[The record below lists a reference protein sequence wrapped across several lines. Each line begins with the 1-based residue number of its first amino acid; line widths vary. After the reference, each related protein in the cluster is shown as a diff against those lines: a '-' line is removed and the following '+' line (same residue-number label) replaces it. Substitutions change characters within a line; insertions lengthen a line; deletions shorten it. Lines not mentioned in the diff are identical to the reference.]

1 MTGAT
6 NDPVQACYDLSRAGR
21 LPDALEAIEPYATKP
36 GATHGQLVAYA
47 GVLKSLDRMDDALAV
62 YNRALLENPQSAVA
76 EHNVAALQGDLQR
89 YEEAEA
95 GARRA
100 FAKGIDAP
108 ETWAVLARALQGQGR
123 YDEAGAA
130 YREALARRPNLIDV
144 HRDLSQLIWTQT
156 EDAAAATTEL
166 RAAVKAFPGQPDLS
180 IQLARALEFGGQEED
195 GYSAL
200 LSAIGRSPAPG
211 PDLHAAA
218 SALAGKLGE
227 SVASL
232 RHAEAAFALAPEDPK
247 VILLLCDAQL
257 GMGRAGPAAR
267 MAETLHDKM
276 PNEQQVLAR
285 LATAWRLMND
295 PRYRALYDYDAM
307 VGGSTIDT
315 PSGWPDLPSYLAD
328 LAEALRA
335 GNPARG
341 HPFGQSL
348 RKGSQTE
355 TDLTRSD
362 DPAIQAF
369 FQAIDGPIRRYM
381 QAIGQGA
388 DPLRRRNTGDYAIQG
403 AWSVRL
409 RPEGYHVD
417 HVHQQ
422 GWLSS
427 ACHIELPPI
436 IDAGGNEGWLKF
448 GEPGVRTQPVLAAEH
463 VVKPEAGRLVLFPSY
478 VWHGTVP
485 FSGDRERLT
494 VAFDVVPA

>member
-108 ETWAVLARALQGQGR
+108 ETWAVLALKR
-123 YDEAGAA
+123 
-130 YREALARRPNLIDV
+130 
-144 HRDLSQLIWTQT
+144 
-156 EDAAAATTEL
+156 
-166 RAAVKAFPGQPDLS
+166 PGQPDLS
-180 IQLARALEFGGQEED
+180 IQLARALEFGSQEED

-200 LSAIGRSPAPG
+200 LSAIGRSPAAG
-211 PDLHAAA
+211 ADLHAAA

-362 DPAIQAF
+362 DPAIKAF

-381 QAIGQGA
+381 EAIGQGA

-427 ACHIELPPI
+427 ACHIELPPV